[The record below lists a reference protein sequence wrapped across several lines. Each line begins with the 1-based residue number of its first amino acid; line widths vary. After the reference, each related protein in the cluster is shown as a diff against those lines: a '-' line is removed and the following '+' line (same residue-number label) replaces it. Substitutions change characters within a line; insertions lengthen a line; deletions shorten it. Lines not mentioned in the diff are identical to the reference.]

1 MPLPKRPGRRTPRS
15 LHIAEAGTDYLGSP
29 SQESPWNSSQYH
41 LLACEASAYQE
52 MGSPMD
58 AKSYSKKTDVIYEE
72 TPLDAIREE
81 SAFATE
87 GIEKYYRPVEG
98 YEGIHRWDPDF
109 EWEPSEEKRVVKKI
123 DKKIC
128 FWVCVMF
135 FALQLDRGNIQQAL
149 SDNLLDD
156 LGLDTND
163 YNHGQIIFFLS
174 FLLAELP
181 SQLISK
187 WIGPDNWIPVQMV
200 SWSVVASLQCLLQGR
215 KSYLL
220 CRGLLGLIEGGFI
233 PDNILYLSYWYTS
246 SELPTRLSWFWVSSQ
261 ATNICSAFLA
271 FLILH
276 LRGFFGLEGWR
287 WLFAIEGILTGV
299 IGVLSWFYLPPSPT
313 QTASSFRGEEGWFT
327 ERQEK
332 IMVNRIL
339 RDDPSKGDMHNR
351 QALTLSMLWECIA
364 DWHMWPIYLLGLTA
378 FVPTHPMTAYM
389 TLQLRSI
396 GFDTFQTNLLTVPP
410 LCLYIAQLLFWTWL
424 SEQRKERFLLASVSQ
439 LWALPL
445 LAMLLLLPTTAAAGV
460 RYIVIAL
467 LVGNPYVHAILV
479 AITSRNAGTV
489 RTRTVASALYN
500 MCVQLG
506 SIISA
511 NVYREDDMPF
521 YPRGNKLLILFCL
534 WNLLLF
540 VGTKFF
546 YVSINR
552 YRERTWDAMSVDEKT
567 TYLASTKDKGNKRL
581 DFRFAH

>member
-1 MPLPKRPGRRTPRS
+1 
-15 LHIAEAGTDYLGSP
+15 
-29 SQESPWNSSQYH
+29 
-41 LLACEASAYQE
+41 
-52 MGSPMD
+52 MD

-128 FWVCVMF
+128 LWVCVMF

-200 SWSVVASLQCLLQGR
+200 SWSVVASLQSLLQGR

-396 GFDTFQTNLLTVPP
+396 GFDTFQKNLLTVPP